1 MNKKSPANFGLSAFT
16 GAGNIASR
24 LMARG
29 GKKKTRRALKKID
42 KRLGSIEEKLD
53 ASSQE
58 GAVPEIEASME
69 AVDESVMESGSGGGE
84 GAITPDGI
92 EPVPGAVDALEEDSF
107 ATAGDSGLNMVRNI
121 MRRKNKK

>member
-1 MNKKSPANFGLSAFT
+1 MSKSPINFLG
-16 GAGNIASR
+16 GAAIGA

-58 GAVPEIEASME
+58 GAVPEIEASMD
-69 AVDESVMESGSGGGE
+69 AVEETPIAEPPADA
-84 GAITPDGI
+84 GAV

>member
-1 MNKKSPANFGLSAFT
+1 MSKSPMNFLG
-16 GAGNIASR
+16 GAAIGA

-42 KRLGSIEEKLD
+42 KRLGSIEEKVD